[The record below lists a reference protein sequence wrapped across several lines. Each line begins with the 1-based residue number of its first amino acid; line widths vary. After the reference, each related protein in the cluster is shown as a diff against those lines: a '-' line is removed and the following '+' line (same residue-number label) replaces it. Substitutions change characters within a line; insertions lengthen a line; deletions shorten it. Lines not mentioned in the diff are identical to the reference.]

1 MNAKEA
7 SRNVLVYKSFDKKDF
22 HFLEKYSSICI
33 LTDDNT
39 HEHCYPLIKDILP
52 AHHITLTI
60 TPGEEYK
67 ILNTCTLI
75 WQFLTENKFDRKS
88 IVVNLGGGVIGDM
101 GGFCASTYKRGIDFV
116 QMPTTLLAQV
126 DASVGGKL
134 GIDFNGFKNHIGV
147 FKMPRKVMIYP
158 SFIKTLTKREL
169 ISGYAEVIKHA
180 LIRDVIHWDI
190 LKRVNEIDTLDWH
203 QIIHHS
209 IEIKSFVVEEDPFE
223 KGLRKILN
231 FGHTIGHA
239 IESYFLENKE
249 NKLLHGEA
257 IAIGMICEAYIS
269 YLKGFIN
276 EATFNEIKSYLL
288 KVYKPVEITA
298 DDIEKILPLTLQ
310 DKKNTKGV
318 ISASLLATT
327 GKANFDQPI
336 SLEEVK
342 DSLEKY
348 TSYQV
353 KIG

>member
-7 SRNVLVYKSFDKKDF
+7 SRNVLVYKSFEKKDF

-52 AHHITLTI
+52 AHHITFTI
-60 TPGEEYK
+60 TSGEEHK
-67 ILNTCTLI
+67 TLNTCTLI

-180 LIRDVIHWDI
+180 LIRDVTHWDI

-276 EATFNEIKSYLL
+276 EATFNEIKTYLL
-288 KVYKPVEITA
+288 KIYKPVEITA

-310 DKKNTKGV
+310 DKKNTNGV

-342 DSLEKY
+342 ESLERY
-348 TSYQV
+348 TSYPV